1 MLEFIDMI
9 NQEPNSVSK
18 DNWSRNS
25 LLKVEQLNKN
35 NGNFYDEIQN
45 IEEFEI
51 QYKIKQPKF
60 IFIIKN

>member
-51 QYKIKQPKF
+51 QNKIKQPKF